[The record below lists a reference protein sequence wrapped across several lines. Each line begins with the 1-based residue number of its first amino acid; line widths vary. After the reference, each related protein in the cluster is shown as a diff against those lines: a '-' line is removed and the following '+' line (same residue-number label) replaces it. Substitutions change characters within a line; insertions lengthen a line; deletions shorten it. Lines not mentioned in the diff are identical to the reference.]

1 MQKLVLGGIALI
13 VLAGIAW
20 WILGDHSEKTPAQVS
35 QEAESTVKDFV
46 VTAFADSKEAWF
58 SLNEM
63 RVKQGDLVR
72 VKITNLQG
80 SGNFNLDAFGVKLD
94 TPVNQEMFTSFVADR
109 PGQYEYY
116 VNHTGDG
123 GPAQTGKLIVE

>member
-1 MQKLVLGGIALI
+1 MHKLALGAVALLL
-13 VLAGIAW
+13 LAGLAW
-20 WILGDHSEKTPAQVS
+20 WALGDHSSKQASNGMAEQ
-35 QEAESTVKDFV
+35 ESTVKDFV
-46 VTAFADSKEAWF
+46 VTAFADGKEAWF

-63 RVKQGDLVR
+63 RVKKGDLVR

-116 VNHTGDG
+116 VNHTQDG
-123 GPAQTGKLIVE
+123 GPAQTGQLIVE